1 MPSLV
6 FLLDRETSL
15 FLWLFVATASPEEQE
30 SCEALQEKEASS
42 GGGRGNEPGSV
53 RKRPYLGDLSSEPGG
68 FGTGVLSVE
77 HSGATTPP
85 TAVSFCKTSR
95 NSHILAVS
103 DEDGYVSFFDT
114 RRSLPSY
121 ASCRESTAES
131 RVCEWVAHSNAIFD
145 ICWIK
150 DDNEILTASGDQY
163 VKIWNAEKRKCIGIL
178 AGHTGSVKTVCP
190 HSSNPDIV
198 VSGSRDGSFALWDL
212 RCNSSSINRFGE
224 ACLLSTAVV
233 KEAHASSPRKRR
245 RQGKAASMSIT
256 SVLYLKD
263 EVSIATAGAVDSVVK
278 FWDTRNLKSSVTQ
291 ACPHVGPFVRKETIQ
306 HGITCL
312 SQDSHGASLVASC
325 MDSRIYLYEVL
336 QLDKGPVKS
345 AISPDGAH
353 ILGGSSDGNAYI
365 WQVKRPESAPD
376 ILKGHDG
383 EVTAV
388 DWCSSE
394 VGKLATSSDDFMV
407 NLPRQHLVFPE
418 SAQVRVWNMKKGGRI
433 SARSPTA
440 IRKRITA
447 VVSECRKRILDDP
460 PACSISMDD
469 TFQALTG
476 GSGEPSS
483 PAGSKMVEF
492 STPKSGKRS
501 YKSFLREEEKEMQQ
515 SPEAALSSPSSVL
528 NPPSSIKRRTIRD
541 YFVSSS

>member
-1 MPSLV
+1 MSLGGTIIPISLSLTRAMENRCLPSSFFGDLRS
-6 FLLDRETSL
+6 REL
-15 FLWLFVATASPEEQE
+15 NGF
-30 SCEALQEKEASS
+30 
-42 GGGRGNEPGSV
+42 RV

-121 ASCRESTAES
+121 ASCRERTAES
-131 RVCEWVAHSNAIFD
+131 RVCDWVAHSNAIFD

-150 DDNEILTASGDQY
+150 DDNQILTASGDQY

-212 RCNSSSINRFGE
+212 RCNSSSTNRFGE
-224 ACLLSTAVV
+224 ACLLSTAAV
-233 KEAHASSPRKRR
+233 KEAHASAPRKRR

-263 EVSIATAGAVDSVVK
+263 EISIATAGAVDSVVK

-291 ACPHVGPFVRKETIQ
+291 ACPHVEPFVRKETIQ

-336 QLDKGPVKS
+336 QPDKGPGKVFSGSKIESFFS

-365 WQVKRPESAPD
+365 WQVKRPESAPA

-407 NLPRQHLVFPE
+407 
-418 SAQVRVWNMKKGGRI
+418 RVWNMKKGGRI

-447 VVSECRKRILDDP
+447 VVTECRKRILDDP

-476 GSGEPSS
+476 ASVEPSS
-483 PAGSKMVEF
+483 PDGSKMLEF

-501 YKSFLREEEKEMQQ
+501 YKSFLREEKEMQQ